1 MPRTTTAAAGSSDG
15 RWPPLLALAR
25 LDSGLELRQIKVLDK
40 RHHHPRPAIR
50 YQQTFQIDHVPAQ
63 LSTVGFKVSYLPVI
77 PHLHRELESHASLP
91 LPIFFT
97 SRGSRL
103 KGPQLSRAFAG
114 VTGSTL
120 MRSARFLALREKG
133 HLFRGRFSAEDRVPV
148 RKPAETLDNLD
159 VRVPVTTQR
168 SGPIGVARQRLK

>member
-103 KGPQLSRAFAG
+103 KRLPGTPAFA
-114 VTGSTL
+114 
-120 MRSARFLALREKG
+120 R
-133 HLFRGRFSAEDRVPV
+133 FRGGD
-148 RKPAETLDNLD
+148 
-159 VRVPVTTQR
+159 
-168 SGPIGVARQRLK
+168 G